1 MYTGLLHTHRLV
13 VIIFLLLY
21 VVKWVLLIAN
31 RKNAL
36 TSLSGRTRIA
46 EMVLSVL
53 FLGTGIGL
61 MAMTAQVSAM
71 LMGKIAMVLASI
83 PLAIIGFRKS
93 NKLLATLSVLLL
105 VGAYGLAE
113 MDKAGVSKEA
123 LAANVITDPAA
134 PGYDMMSHGKAI
146 YMRNCVVCHGE
157 DGAAAKSGAKNLQ
170 TSQLNDDQLM
180 PLLSKGKNAM
190 PAYEKVLNEGEM
202 NAVINY
208 ILTMRIPQAN

>member
-21 VVKWVLLIAN
+21 VIKWVLLIAN

-36 TSLSGRTRIA
+36 TSLSSRTRIA

-61 MAMTAQVSAM
+61 MTMTAQISAM
-71 LMGKIAMVLASI
+71 LIGKIAMVLASI

-105 VGAYGLAE
+105 VGVYGLAE

-123 LAANVITDPAA
+123 LAAAVITDPAA
-134 PGYDMMSHGKAI
+134 PGYDMMVHGRAI
-146 YMRNCVVCHGE
+146 YARNCVVCHGE